1 MIYNLHLYGVNM
13 TYFILKKLFYFYIE
27 NIVYYVILKRHIYII
42 ILIMSKKLKIFYAKY
57 NNIYIYYLSNN
68 LIFIFKF

>member
-57 NNIYIYYLSNN
+57 NNIYIYIY
-68 LIFIFKF
+68 IYT